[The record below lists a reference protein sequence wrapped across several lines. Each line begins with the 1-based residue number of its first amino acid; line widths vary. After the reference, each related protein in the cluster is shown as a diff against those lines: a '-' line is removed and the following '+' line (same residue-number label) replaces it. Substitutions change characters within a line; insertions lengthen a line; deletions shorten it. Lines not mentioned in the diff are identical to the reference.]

1 MIDKGH
7 PFHTSKPPA
16 EYPSM
21 MYRSCSLKTSAIHL
35 VSCLG
40 FCMTGI
46 SGAVRAETPQ
56 PPASPVQETF
66 GKVYHC
72 NAGPWGQLEYYY
84 IYLEAPQNLIEHF
97 PMPNSVTKWEFPGE
111 TETSLRTLFTRATLP
126 QALQDYLLDPK
137 NCINRGGRI
146 TVFPPLPDLTV
157 MTPAQRSVIY
167 AVLAKSPENEFYA
180 NPVFI
185 TSGSVDQWL
194 GQSRLNEE
202 VREVVKKFTYMRG
215 EVLAFSD
222 LSAVLNYVKTDAE
235 ARDFFKTMTRT
246 RSLMVKLVIDDSTD
260 LKNVVRYWSG
270 RKRNK
275 DIEPLVTSTLET
287 EGTNKLDVIHLLPSL
302 ARRFLYGYPPMELA
316 VMGRMPDCHWTS
328 LNFFNYKPREY
339 YLDTRL
345 ATSAVLENYNRIEA
359 PFEFGDVLMFL
370 NVQGNAIHSCVYVA
384 DDIVY
389 TKNGENI
396 ASPWLLMKVSDVQR
410 IYSYEGQT
418 SIQGFRLK
426 PSPDAAGGEE

>member
-1 MIDKGH
+1 MFRI
-7 PFHTSKPPA
+7 PTSNTLPA
-16 EYPSM
+16 LVACLLAGLSM
-21 MYRSCSLKTSAIHL
+21 SW
-35 VSCLG
+35 
-40 FCMTGI
+40 F
-46 SGAVRAETPQ
+46 SGPANAGTPLPDVDPNAE
-56 PPASPVQETF
+56 VF
-66 GKVYHC
+66 GKVYQC
-72 NAGPWGQLEYYY
+72 RPGPWGQLEYYY
-84 IYLEAPQNLIEHF
+84 IYLEAPQSLIEHF
-97 PMPNSVTKWEFPGE
+97 PMPNSVTKWEFVGE
-111 TETSLRTLFTRATLP
+111 TESGLRDLFTRATLS

-137 NCINRGGRI
+137 NCINRDGRL
-146 TVFPPLPDLTV
+146 TVFPPLPDLSA

-167 AVLAKSPENEFYA
+167 AELAKSPENEFYA

-194 GQSRLNEE
+194 GQSRLSPEI
-202 VREVVKKFTYMRG
+202 REVIKKFTYMRG
-215 EVLAFSD
+215 QVLAFSD

-235 ARDFFKTMTRT
+235 AKDFFKTMTRT
-246 RSLMVKLVIDDSTD
+246 RSLMLKLIIDDNTD
-260 LKNVVRYWSG
+260 LKKVVRYWSG

-316 VMGRMPDCHWTS
+316 VMGRMPDCHWSS

-345 ATSAVLENYNRIEA
+345 ATTAVLENYNRIEP

-370 NVQGNAIHSCVYVA
+370 NAHGNAIHSCVYIA

-389 TKNGENI
+389 TKNGENM
-396 ASPWLLMKVSDVQR
+396 ASPWLLMKISDVQR
-410 IYSYEGQT
+410 IYSEQGQT
-418 SIQGFRLK
+418 TVQGFRLK
-426 PSPDAAGGEE
+426 QSVETTGGEE

>member
-1 MIDKGH
+1 M
-7 PFHTSKPPA
+7 
-16 EYPSM
+16 
-21 MYRSCSLKTSAIHL
+21 
-35 VSCLG
+35 
-40 FCMTGI
+40 
-46 SGAVRAETPQ
+46 
-56 PPASPVQETF
+56 F

-72 NAGPWGQLEYYY
+72 NPGPWGQLEYYY
-84 IYLEAPQNLIEHF
+84 IYLEAPQSLIEHF
-97 PMPNSVTKWEFPGE
+97 PMPNSVTKWEFPAA
-111 TETSLRTLFTRATLP
+111 TEGDLRALFTRASLP
-126 QALQDYLLDPK
+126 QALQDYLLDAK
-137 NCINRGGRI
+137 NCVNKDGRI
-146 TVFPPLPDLTV
+146 TVFPPLPDLSA

-167 AVLAKSPENEFYA
+167 AELAKTPENEFYF

-194 GQSRLNEE
+194 GQSRLNPEL
-202 VREVVKKFTYMRG
+202 REVIKKFTYMRG

-235 ARDFFKTMTRT
+235 AKDFFKTMTRT
-246 RSLMVKLVIDDSTD
+246 RSLMLKLVVDDNTD
-260 LKNVVRYWSG
+260 FKSVVRYWSG

-275 DIEPLVTSTLET
+275 DIEPLVGSTLET
-287 EGTNKLDVIHLLPSL
+287 EGENKLDVIQLLPSL

-316 VMGRMPDCHWTS
+316 VLGRMPDCHWTS

-345 ATSAVLENYNRIEA
+345 ATAAVLENYNRIEA

-370 NVQGNAIHSCVYVA
+370 NAQGNAIHSCVYVA

-396 ASPWLLMKVSDVQR
+396 ASPWLLMKIGDVQR

-418 SIQGFRLK
+418 SVQGFRLK
-426 PSPDAAGGEE
+426 ASVETTGGEE

>member
-1 MIDKGH
+1 MSR
-7 PFHTSKPPA
+7 PLSSKTCTLLLA
-16 EYPSM
+16 
-21 MYRSCSLKTSAIHL
+21 C
-35 VSCLG
+35 CLG
-40 FCMTGI
+40 LSM
-46 SGAVRAETPQ
+46 SWSSAAVQAGTPQ
-56 PPASPVQETF
+56 PSSATAPEVS
-66 GKVYHC
+66 GKIYQC
-72 NAGPWGQLEYYY
+72 NPGPWGQLEYYY
-84 IYLEAPQNLIEHF
+84 IYLEAPRNLIEHF

-111 TETSLRTLFTRATLP
+111 TEAGLRSLFTRATLP

-137 NCINRGGRI
+137 NCVNRDGRM
-146 TVFPPLPDLTV
+146 TVFPPLPDLSV

-167 AVLAKSPENEFYA
+167 AELAKTPENEFYA

-202 VREVVKKFTYMRG
+202 VREVIKKFTYMRG

-235 ARDFFKTMTRT
+235 AKDFFKTMTRT
-246 RSLMVKLVIDDSTD
+246 RSLMVKLVIDDGTD
-260 LKNVVRYWSG
+260 LKSVVRYWSG

-287 EGTNKLDVIHLLPSL
+287 EGINKLDVIHLLPSL

-345 ATSAVLENYNRIEA
+345 ATNAVLENYNRIEA

-370 NVQGNAIHSCVYVA
+370 NAQGNAIHSCVYVA

-389 TKNGENI
+389 TKNGENM
-396 ASPWLLMKVSDVQR
+396 ASPWMLMKISDVQR
-410 IYSYEGQT
+410 VYSYEGQT
-418 SIQGFRLK
+418 TIQGFRLK
-426 PSPDAAGGEE
+426 PAVETTGGEE

>member
-1 MIDKGH
+1 MMSRTSPKF
-7 PFHTSKPPA
+7 PFT
-16 EYPSM
+16 
-21 MYRSCSLKTSAIHL
+21 TFVSAIAL
-35 VSCLG
+35 VMPWL
-40 FCMTGI
+40 T
-46 SGAVRAETPQ
+46 A
-56 PPASPVQETF
+56 PAPVQAGTPLPSSPDSTSEVF
-66 GKVYHC
+66 GKMYQCHP
-72 NAGPWGQLEYYY
+72 GPWGQLEYYY
-84 IYLEAPQNLIEHF
+84 IYLEAPPSLIEHF

-111 TETSLRTLFTRATLP
+111 TEAGLRNLFTRASLP
-126 QALQDYLLDPK
+126 QALQDYLLDSK
-137 NCINRGGRI
+137 NCVNRDGRI
-146 TVFPPLPDLTV
+146 TVFPPLPDLSV
-157 MTPAQRSVIY
+157 MTPAQRSIIY
-167 AVLAKSPENEFYA
+167 AELARAPENEFYV

-194 GQSRLNEE
+194 GQSRLTPEL
-202 VREVVKKFTYMRG
+202 REIIKKFTYMRG

-235 ARDFFKTMTRT
+235 AKDFFKTMTRT
-246 RSLMVKLVIDDSTD
+246 RSLMVRLVVDDNTD
-260 LKNVVRYWSG
+260 LKSVIRYWSG

-275 DIEPLVTSTLET
+275 DIEPLVTSTIET
-287 EGTNKLDVIHLLPSL
+287 EGTNQLDIIHLLPSL
-302 ARRFLYGYPPMELA
+302 ARRYLYGYPPMELA
-316 VMGRMPDCHWTS
+316 VMGRMPDCHWSS

-370 NVQGNAIHSCVYVA
+370 NAQGNAIHSCVYIA

-389 TKNGENI
+389 TKNGENM
-396 ASPWLLMKVSDVQR
+396 ASPWLLMKISDVQR

-426 PSPDAAGGEE
+426 PGVETTGGEQ